1 MSKFDQTLHL
11 GIAEQVAHQQRMLSN
26 FAQVGEQ
33 TIDLLLA
40 ELLHNGLP
48 LWYCLPAFFCI
59 LTIAEQQCQCMMQ
72 CHYQTQQ
79 NYPQSSD
86 GSQML

>member
-1 MSKFDQTLHL
+1 MSNFDKTLHL

-40 ELLHNGLP
+40 HLLHNALA
-48 LWYCLPAFFCI
+48 LWYCLPALSCI
-59 LTIAEQQCQCMMQ
+59 LC
-72 CHYQTQQ
+72 
-79 NYPQSSD
+79 
-86 GSQML
+86 